1 MYNYNELSLNL
12 SGWTKCYDQPYSHIT
27 TTAELAACA
36 GTICVFVGAKNSS
49 NSTNIVLGA
58 FGYSSVMYNRTPLLT

>member
-36 GTICVFVGAKNSS
+36 GTICVFVGAAAILP
-49 NSTNIVLGA
+49 TL
-58 FGYSSVMYNRTPLLT
+58 YLEHLDTRR